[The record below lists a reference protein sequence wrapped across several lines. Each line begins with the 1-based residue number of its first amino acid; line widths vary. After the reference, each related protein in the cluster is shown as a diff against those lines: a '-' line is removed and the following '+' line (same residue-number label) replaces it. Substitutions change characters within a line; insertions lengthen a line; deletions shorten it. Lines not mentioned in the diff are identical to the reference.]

1 MERRED
7 RRTRAASAGLAAW
20 AERRLANEGPVEDL
34 ARMVYSVGDA
44 RLDQDRRRRVTS
56 YAEQVTVG
64 PAVRGRNR
72 FDPDRVTIEWRQ
84 R

>member
-1 MERRED
+1 
-7 RRTRAASAGLAAW
+7 
-20 AERRLANEGPVEDL
+20 
-34 ARMVYSVGDA
+34 MVYSVGDA
-44 RLDQDRRRRVTS
+44 RLDQDRWRWVTS

-64 PAVRGRNR
+64 LAVRGRNR

>member
-1 MERRED
+1 MTRWEAIEESFTRLRNFALTDIWRR
-7 RRTRAASAGLAAW
+7 W
-20 AERRLANEGPVEDL
+20 
-34 ARMVYSVGDA
+34 
-44 RLDQDRRRRVTS
+44 VTS

>member
-1 MERRED
+1 MTTIRPCECPDACAVSRCSPDNWFELDWADETPMRALGGPDQAEPEGWRR
-7 RRTRAASAGLAAW
+7 W
-20 AERRLANEGPVEDL
+20 
-34 ARMVYSVGDA
+34 
-44 RLDQDRRRRVTS
+44 VTS